1 MELLQVLN
9 YLELDSGNH
18 IHVRPLDS
26 GHPNIAL
33 MNNKKALWSIA
44 MLHVQD
50 GPWNASPSVGLLNCI
65 NPLCRYGENILE
77 ANQNPSWI
85 CPVCRG
91 ICNCSRCRRAKGWAP
106 TSSLYKKVN
115 SLELISLSCNTLHKF
130 APHRFKPLFVYW
142 ISYF

>member
-1 MELLQVLN
+1 
-9 YLELDSGNH
+9 
-18 IHVRPLDS
+18 
-26 GHPNIAL
+26 
-33 MNNKKALWSIA
+33 

-50 GPWNASPSVGLLNCI
+50 GPRNATPGVELLNCI
-65 NPLCRYGENILE
+65 QFLPLYRYGENVLE

-115 SLELISLSCNTLHKF
+115 VLSLYSCISLSYNTLPAF
-130 APHRFKPLFVYW
+130 APHWVKTLFV
-142 ISYF
+142 IGFLMEATLMVK